1 MVRWS
6 AMGGVLWLAAGVPVY
21 AQAPASKPAP
31 PRTSPSA
38 QANQLVDQADELARK
53 GKYAEA
59 AALLQKAAE
68 LTPDDWTRWDTAGW
82 AYLDSGKPDLA
93 LKSFET
99 ARKIAPVGTPVNGL
113 LVANFGLGKKDEVA
127 KLLSELVPGDQL
139 AVVKPTVEKGLA
151 AKPFTTDWNY
161 ALGYLYATV
170 LRNSGRALGLLES
183 VVKAEP
189 MRADAWLLLVEVNR
203 DLDQAAQEDAAAV
216 KYLELA
222 PESADAFRL
231 RAERLVSLRQYPAAI
246 DEYKAGIAKAP
257 TAEPLYFQLARL
269 YERFGNTK
277 EAEATYR
284 QLITAAESA
293 KKDALRQQA
302 RAALAAYQLRRQNYA
317 EAEKYYR
324 GAAARPDATLS
335 TLESWGASL
344 ALLGK
349 WAEAAKA
356 MESAAD
362 RDAKARGTTDPAV
375 RDTLLVA
382 RYRAAVCRIAAGQ
395 NDQAKTGL
403 EAALALQNDLR
414 TSPAMEA
421 ATFLTWL
428 NLKEPA
434 KAPLGYQKSDERWAG
449 FAWRRSQ
456 VNAAEGEL
464 EVRGR
469 YDATATAW
477 RAILQQVQKANP
489 NAWPADYV
497 LARAYASAGFN
508 QEALELL
515 QKAST
520 RKSDWWA
527 IPYAMG
533 QYYAQQRDKENG
545 VESLKRALLLA
556 PQCRQARVY
565 LSLLN
570 NIKSEDDDEP

>member
-6 AMGGVLWLAAGVPVY
+6 ALGGVIWWAASGPAY
-21 AQAPASKPAP
+21 AQATSPKPMP
-31 PRTSPSA
+31 PRASSSA
-38 QANQLVDQADELARK
+38 QATQLSDQANELTRK
-53 GKYAEA
+53 GKFPEA

-68 LTPDDWTRWDTAGW
+68 LTPDDWTRWDSAGW
-82 AYLDSGKPDLA
+82 AHLDSGKPDLA
-93 LKSFET
+93 LKAFET
-99 ARKIAPVGTPVNGL
+99 AQKTAPAGTPVNGL
-113 LVANFGLGKKDEVA
+113 LVANFGLGKKEVVA
-127 KLLSELVPGDQL
+127 KLLTELVPSDQL
-139 AVVKPTVEKGLA
+139 AGVKVTVEKGLA

-170 LRNSGRALGLLES
+170 LRHSGRALGLLES

-216 KYLELA
+216 KYLELQ

-246 DEYKAGIAKAP
+246 DEYKAGIAKVP
-257 TAEPLYFQLARL
+257 TADALYFQLARL
-269 YERFGNTK
+269 FERFGNK
-277 EAEATYR
+277 KDAEATYR
-284 QLITAAESA
+284 QLIAAAVTA
-293 KKDALRQQA
+293 KKDVTRQQA
-302 RAALAAYQLRRQNYA
+302 SAALAAFQLRQQNFA
-317 EAEKYYR
+317 EAEKFYR
-324 GAAARPDATLS
+324 EAAQRPDATLS

-349 WAEAAKA
+349 WDEAAKA

-375 RDTLLVA
+375 RDSLLTA
-382 RYRAAVCRIAAGQ
+382 RYRAAVCRVAAGQ
-395 NDQAKTGL
+395 LDQAKTGL
-403 EAALALQNDLR
+403 EAALSLQNEIR

-434 KAPLGYQKSDERWAG
+434 KAPLGYQKNDERWAG
-449 FAWRRSQ
+449 FTWRQSQ
-456 VNAAEGEL
+456 VNAAEGER

-477 RAILQQVQKANP
+477 RAILQQVQKTNP

-508 QEALELL
+508 DEAMELL
-515 QKAST
+515 QKASG
-520 RKSDWWA
+520 RKTDWWA
-527 IPYAMG
+527 LPYAMG
-533 QYYAQQRDKENG
+533 QYYAQKRDKENG
-545 VESLKRALLLA
+545 VEVLKRTLRLA

-565 LSLLN
+565 LSLLSN
-570 NIKSEDDDEP
+570 LKSEDDDL

>member
-6 AMGGVLWLAAGVPVY
+6 AVGGVLWLASGVPAF
-21 AQAPASKPAP
+21 AQGAAAKPAP
-31 PRTSPSA
+31 RLSPSA
-38 QANQLVDQADELARK
+38 QANQLVDQADQLARM
-53 GKYAEA
+53 GKLTEA

-68 LTPDDWTRWDTAGW
+68 LTPDDWTRWDSAGW
-82 AYLDSGKPDLA
+82 AHLDSGKPDLA
-93 LKSFET
+93 LKAFET
-99 ARKIAPVGTPVNGL
+99 ARKTAPAGTPVNGL
-113 LVANFGLGKKDEVA
+113 LVANFGLGKKDEVT
-127 KLLSELVPGDQL
+127 KLLAELTPGDQL
-139 AVVKPTVEKGLA
+139 AVVRPIVEKGLA
-151 AKPFTTDWNY
+151 AKPFTTDWNF
-161 ALGYLYATV
+161 ALGHLYATV
-170 LRNSGRALGLLES
+170 LRNSDRALGLLES
-183 VVKAEP
+183 VVKADP

-216 KYLELA
+216 KYLELQ

-246 DEYKAGIAKAP
+246 EEYKAGIAKVP
-257 TAEPLYFQLARL
+257 TAEALYFQLARL
-269 YERFGNTK
+269 YERFNNTK

-284 QLITAAESA
+284 QLIAAADTA
-293 KKDALRQQA
+293 KRDALKQQA
-302 RAALAAYQLRRQNYA
+302 RAALAAYQLRQRNYV
-317 EAEKYYR
+317 EAEKFY
-324 GAAARPDATLS
+324 GEAAARPDATLS
-335 TLESWGASL
+335 TLETWGASL

-349 WAEAAKA
+349 WEEAAKA
-356 MESAAD
+356 METAAD

-375 RDTLLVA
+375 RDSLLNA
-382 RYRAAVCRIAAGQ
+382 RYRAAVCRVAAGQ
-395 NDQAKTGL
+395 LDQAKAGL
-403 EAALALQNDLR
+403 EAALSLQNDSR
-414 TSPAMEA
+414 TGPAMEA
-421 ATFLTWL
+421 AAFLTWL

-434 KAPLGYQKSDERWAG
+434 KAPLGYQKSDERWAA
-449 FAWRRSQ
+449 FTWRQSQ
-456 VNAAEGEL
+456 VNAAEGER

-515 QKAST
+515 QKAGS

-533 QYYAQQRDKENG
+533 QYYAQRRDKENG
-545 VESLKRALLLA
+545 VEVLQRTLRLA

-570 NIKSEDDDEP
+570 NLKDEDDL

>member
-1 MVRWS
+1 MRRWC
-6 AMGGVLWLAAGVPVY
+6 ALGGVIWGAAVGPAY
-21 AQAPASKPAP
+21 AQAVAAKPAP
-31 PRTSPSA
+31 ARASPSA
-38 QANQLVDQADELARK
+38 QATQLSDQADDLLRK
-53 GKYAEA
+53 GKFPEA

-68 LTPDDWTRWDTAGW
+68 LTPDDWTRWDRAGW

-93 LKSFET
+93 LTAFAA
-99 ARKIAPVGTPVNGL
+99 ARKAAPAATPVNGL
-113 LVANFGLGKKDEVA
+113 LVANFGLGKKDVVA
-127 KLLSELVPGDQL
+127 KLLPDLVPGDQL
-139 AVVKPTVEKGLA
+139 PVVKPIVDKGLA

-170 LRNSGRALGLLES
+170 LRNSGRALGLLET

-222 PESADAFRL
+222 PDAADAFRL
-231 RAERLVSLRQYPAAI
+231 RAERLVSLREYPAAI
-246 DEYKAGIAKAP
+246 DEYKAGIAKVP
-257 TAEPLYFQLARL
+257 SAEILYFQLARL
-269 YERFGNTK
+269 YERFGNKK

-284 QLITAAESA
+284 QLIAAAETA
-293 KKDALRQQA
+293 KKDSSRQQA
-302 RAALAAYQLRRQNYA
+302 RAALAAYQLRQQNFA
-317 EAEKYYR
+317 EAEKFYR
-324 GAAARPDATLS
+324 EAALKPEATLS

-349 WAEAAKA
+349 WEEAAKA

-362 RDAKARGTTDPAV
+362 RDAKARGTTDPTV
-375 RDTLLVA
+375 RDSLLAA
-382 RYRAAVCRIAAGQ
+382 RYRAAVCRVAAGQ
-395 NDQAKTGL
+395 PDQAKAGL
-403 EAALALQNDLR
+403 EAALALQNELR
-414 TSPAMEA
+414 TGPAMEA
-421 ATFLTWL
+421 AAFLTWL

-434 KAPLGYQKSDERWAG
+434 KTPLGYQKSDERWAG
-449 FAWRRSQ
+449 FAWRQSQ
-456 VNAAEGEL
+456 VNVAEGERD
-464 EVRGR
+464 VRGR
-469 YDATATAW
+469 YDAPATAW

-508 QEALELL
+508 DEALELL
-515 QKAST
+515 QKASG

-533 QYYAQQRDKENG
+533 QYYAQKRDKDNG
-545 VESLKRALLLA
+545 VETLQRALRLA

-570 NIKSEDDDEP
+570 NLKDEEDL